1 MTACGSGGRALT
13 AGAGDTGSENAV
25 PELLEGDQLRA
36 LAQRLPTWQVGDGRL
51 VRDIE
56 ASTFPAAIAW
66 VVLIAEAAES
76 MDHHPDIDIR
86 WRRLHLELS
95 THSAGGRI
103 TDLDVALAER
113 IDAIVG

>member
-1 MTACGSGGRALT
+1 M
-13 AGAGDTGSENAV
+13 
-25 PELLEGDQLRA
+25 PEPLDASA
-36 LAQRLPTWQVGDGRL
+36 LAALGEALPGWTIEGGSL

-56 ASTFPAAIAW
+56 APTFPAAIEW
-66 VVLIAEAAES
+66 VVMIAQAAEQ

-86 WRRLHLELS
+86 WRRLHLVLS

-103 TDLDVALAER
+103 TDLDVALAAR

>member
-1 MTACGSGGRALT
+1 MAEPL
-13 AGAGDTGSENAV
+13 DD
-25 PELLEGDQLRA
+25 DQLRA
-36 LAQRLPTWQVGDGRL
+36 LGERLPSWQVGEDRL
-51 VRDIE
+51 VRDVE
-56 ASTFPAAIAW
+56 APTFPAAIEW

>member
-1 MTACGSGGRALT
+1 MADPLT
-13 AGAGDTGSENAV
+13 
-25 PELLEGDQLRA
+25 DQD
-36 LAQRLPTWQVGDGRL
+36 LANLATRLPAWQVGDGRL

-56 ASTFPAAIAW
+56 APTFPAAIEW
-66 VVLIAEAAES
+66 VVMIAQAAEA

-113 IDAIVG
+113 IDSIVG

>member
-1 MTACGSGGRALT
+1 MADPLT
-13 AGAGDTGSENAV
+13 DQDLANLATRV
-25 PELLEGDQLRA
+25 PA
-36 LAQRLPTWQVGDGRL
+36 WQVGDGRL

-56 ASTFPAAIAW
+56 APTFPAAIEW
-66 VVLIAEAAES
+66 VVMIAQAAEA

-113 IDAIVG
+113 IDSIVG

>member
-1 MTACGSGGRALT
+1 MADPLT
-13 AGAGDTGSENAV
+13 
-25 PELLEGDQLRA
+25 DQD
-36 LAQRLPTWQVGDGRL
+36 LANLATRLPAWQVGDGRL
-51 VRDIE
+51 VRDVE
-56 ASTFPAAIAW
+56 APTFPAAIEW
-66 VVLIAEAAES
+66 VVMIAQAAEA

-113 IDAIVG
+113 IDTIVG

>member
-1 MTACGSGGRALT
+1 MAEPL
-13 AGAGDTGSENAV
+13 DD
-25 PELLEGDQLRA
+25 DQLRA
-36 LAQRLPTWQVGDGRL
+36 LGERLPSWQVGEGRL
-51 VRDIE
+51 VRDVE
-56 ASTFPAAIAW
+56 APTFPAAIEW

-103 TDLDVALAER
+103 TDLDVALADR

>member
-1 MTACGSGGRALT
+1 MAEPL
-13 AGAGDTGSENAV
+13 DD
-25 PELLEGDQLRA
+25 DQLRA
-36 LAQRLPTWQVGDGRL
+36 LVERLPAWQVVDGRL
-51 VRDIE
+51 IRDVE
-56 ASTFPAAIAW
+56 APTFSAAIEW
-66 VVLIAEAAES
+66 VVMIAQAAEA

-95 THSAGGRI
+95 THSAGGRV

>member
-1 MTACGSGGRALT
+1 MAEPL
-13 AGAGDTGSENAV
+13 D
-25 PELLEGDQLRA
+25 DIA
-36 LAQRLPTWQVGDGRL
+36 LAELAGTLPHWQVRDHHL
-51 VRDIE
+51 VRDVE
-56 ASTFPAAIAW
+56 APTFPAAIEW
-66 VVLIAEAAES
+66 VVMIAQAAEA

-103 TDLDVALAER
+103 TDLDVALAAR

>member
-1 MTACGSGGRALT
+1 MAEPL
-13 AGAGDTGSENAV
+13 DD
-25 PELLEGDQLRA
+25 DQLRA
-36 LAQRLPTWQVGDGRL
+36 LGERLPSWQVGDGRL
-51 VRDIE
+51 VRDVE
-56 ASTFPAAIAW
+56 APSFPAAIEW

-113 IDAIVG
+113 IVAIVG

>member
-1 MTACGSGGRALT
+1 MADPLS
-13 AGAGDTGSENAV
+13 
-25 PELLEGDQLRA
+25 DQD
-36 LAQRLPTWQVGDGRL
+36 LANLATRLPAWQVGDGRL

-56 ASTFPAAIAW
+56 APTFPAAIEW
-66 VVLIAEAAES
+66 VVMIAQAAEA

-113 IDAIVG
+113 IDSIVG

>member
-1 MTACGSGGRALT
+1 MAEPL
-13 AGAGDTGSENAV
+13 DD
-25 PELLEGDQLRA
+25 DQLREMGE
-36 LAQRLPTWQVGDGRL
+36 RLPSWQVGDGRL
-51 VRDIE
+51 VRDVEAPSFPIAIE
-56 ASTFPAAIAW
+56 W

-103 TDLDVALAER
+103 TDLDVALAQR

>member
-1 MTACGSGGRALT
+1 MARPL
-13 AGAGDTGSENAV
+13 DSE
-25 PELLEGDQLRA
+25 ELLA
-36 LAQRLPTWQVGDGRL
+36 LGERLPSWQVGDGRL
-51 VRDIE
+51 VRDVE
-56 ASTFPAAIAW
+56 APTFPVAIEW

-95 THSAGGRI
+95 THSAGDRI

-113 IDAIVG
+113 IDSIVG